1 MSWRARS
8 QLCFLASPCSS
19 WPALDSTPVSVS
31 IPNTQPCDPGPQPEA
46 PPSPAS
52 GSLKRQPPFQTCLPA
67 QPRGLLPAGHTDLA
81 MSPPWASG
89 HPPEVLP
96 CVSLNSLLLQPAP
109 VSASLRRNWH
119 VLIHVIAF
127 SSREYLLSACHV
139 LDFYRHWGHSSEQDR
154 WKSPCNKQIA
164 HQKQVKKNHFRERMF
179 EANKTGMWDG
189 WWLDGMEARVQILV
203 SLLPSSVLFNLC

>member
-1 MSWRARS
+1 MFSC
-8 QLCFLASPCSS
+8 LPMFFLASSGLHPCFCVYPKH
-19 WPALDSTPVSVS
+19 PALRPW
-31 IPNTQPCDPGPQPEA
+31 PPARGPTQPSLRISLRGNLH
-46 PPSPAS
+46 SRRAS
-52 GSLKRQPPFQTCLPA
+52 QHSHGASCLQDTQTSHVP
-67 QPRGLLPAGHTDLA
+67 T
-81 MSPPWASG
+81 WASG

-154 WKSPCNKQIA
+154 CKSPCNKQIA